1 MQGDNFGRVSLKV
14 GEMMKVVWSMAATG
28 SLIAL
33 YWAAASF
40 ESCAI
45 GFGQALA
52 VICMAGAIAITAAV
66 KLDKLCGD
74 SLTDIKNR
82 PAERAFR
89 QGR

>member
-1 MQGDNFGRVSLKV
+1 
-14 GEMMKVVWSMAATG
+14 MKMIWSMAATV

-33 YWAAASF
+33 YWAGASF

-52 VICMAGAIAITAAV
+52 VIGIAGAIAITAAV
-66 KLDKLCGD
+66 KLDKLCGGD

-82 PAERAFR
+82 PAKRQLR
-89 QGR
+89 QGRR

>member
-1 MQGDNFGRVSLKV
+1 
-14 GEMMKVVWSMAATG
+14 MKVIWSMAATG
-28 SLIAL
+28 SFIVL

-52 VICMAGAIAITAAV
+52 VIGIAGAVAITAAV
-66 KLDKLCGD
+66 KLDKLCGGD

-82 PAERAFR
+82 PAKRQLR
-89 QGR
+89 QGRR